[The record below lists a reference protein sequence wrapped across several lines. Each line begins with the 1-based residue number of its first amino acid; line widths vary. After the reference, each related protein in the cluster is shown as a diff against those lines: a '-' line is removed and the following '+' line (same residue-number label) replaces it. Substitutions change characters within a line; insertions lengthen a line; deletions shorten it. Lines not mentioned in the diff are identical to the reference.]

1 MLTVGPGSIKSAV
14 HVILRV
20 PALFIVEV
28 WFRTPQRNTNKLFI
42 KNQPPESLF
51 TFGSYTA
58 LIFAAVLATLSLR
71 KLVNLYMHFIALFLL
86 FMEYK
91 LAQLYIETHSTSK
104 RGISILEDASAI
116 QSVMMSLVFQCIM
129 AAVTAFLLDISNWV
143 RYTFFVFTM
152 PVLACTMGTGLEE
165 QRVVLNAAVIFTV
178 IMVGLYFLNCIGSI
192 INTCKESFTKLYVS
206 LQVFGAI
213 PVTIALWHSL
223 LLPVQLLVFWLVMFS
238 TQVYVY
244 VNSTNLPVLDEGL
257 MITFLASIGECCA
270 TPISL
275 FALSVTISYA
285 SYCILTLTKIF
296 LQGWASYRAD
306 NDSLR
311 GWTEGFTMLLIAIQ
325 TGLLDLKPLQRAFL
339 MSILLFIVASSLVQ
353 SMYEIAEPIL
363 LGLSAAHNKNI
374 FKHVRAVALFTF
386 LWMFPLFMTYS
397 ICHYFDLDFWLLV
410 IMSSC
415 LLTTVQVIGAL
426 VVYALFMYDALST
439 TNWDS
444 LDDVIYYTRSVVRIL
459 EFVVAVFVVCYGMK
473 ESISGEWSWINS
485 SILIIHCYFNVWQR
499 LQTGWKS
506 FLLRREAVKRMESLP
521 HASPEQ
527 LATYNDVCPICY
539 MGLDSARI
547 TPCGHFFHGTCL
559 KKWLYIQENCPMCH
573 KKIDQITEDGS
584 PQGSGDNRKD
594 NTGDE
599 ADVVNDIGQSGDNA
613 SNNRDQKEKVE
624 VGKDDYSDDDT
635 VNESNEDSDGDN
647 DDNDDDDYDDY
658 DGKDND
664 NLSND
669 T

>member
-1 MLTVGPGSIKSAV
+1 MLTVGQGSIKSAV
-14 HVILRV
+14 CVILRV
-20 PALFIVEV
+20 PALFIVEL
-28 WFRTPQRNTNKLFI
+28 WFRTSQRHANKLFS
-42 KNQPPESLF
+42 KNPPDENLYAV
-51 TFGSYTA
+51 GSYAA
-58 LIFAAVLATLSLR
+58 LFVAVVVATLPLR
-71 KLVNLYMHFIALFLL
+71 KLVNLYMHFIAMILL
-86 FMEYK
+86 FFQHK
-91 LAQLYIETHSTSK
+91 LVLLYIETHS
-104 RGISILEDASAI
+104 EDTREI
-116 QSVMMSLVFQCIM
+116 QQVVMFLIFQCVM
-129 AAVTAFLLDISNWV
+129 AIGTAYLLDITNWV

-152 PVLACTMGTGLEE
+152 PIFACLLGTGVEE
-165 QRVVLNAAVIFTV
+165 QRVVLDVAVIFTV
-178 IMVGLYFLNCIGSI
+178 IMACLYFLNCIGSI
-192 INTCKESFTKLYVS
+192 INTCKESVNRLYIS
-206 LQVFGAI
+206 LQVFGII
-213 PVTIALWHSL
+213 PVLLGLWHSL
-223 LLPVQLLVFWLVMFS
+223 LFSVQLLVFWLVMFS
-238 TQVYVY
+238 TQLYIYATSINQPIVE
-244 VNSTNLPVLDEGL
+244 EGV

-296 LQGWASYRAD
+296 LQGWSSYQAD

-311 GWTEGFTMLLIAIQ
+311 GWTEGFTMLLIAFQ
-325 TGLLDLKPLQRAFL
+325 TGLLELKPLQRAFL
-339 MSILLFIVASSLVQ
+339 MSILLFIVASSLIQ
-353 SMYEIAEPIL
+353 SMYEMAEPIL

-473 ESISGEWSWINS
+473 ESITGEWSWINS

-521 HASPEQ
+521 HASAEQ
-527 LATYNDVCPICY
+527 LAMYNDVCPICY

-559 KKWLYIQENCPMCH
+559 RKWLYIRENCPMCH
-573 KKIDQITEDGS
+573 KKIDQTATDS
-584 PQGSGDNRKD
+584 DAQGSGDGVKGRVDDVNNVPVDEMGD
-594 NTGDE
+594 NT
-599 ADVVNDIGQSGDNA
+599 A
-613 SNNRDQKEKVE
+613 SNGDSPQAER
-624 VGKDDYSDDDT
+624 GDDSDDND
-635 VNESNEDSDGDN
+635 DDDDDDD
-647 DDNDDDDYDDY
+647 DDNDDDDYSDDNY
-658 DGKDND
+658 SDDDKVDDNSNED
-664 NLSND
+664 DANKESYNLNTS
-669 T
+669 

>member
-1 MLTVGPGSIKSAV
+1 MLTVVRGSIKSIV
-14 HVILRV
+14 SVILRV

-28 WFRTPQRNTNKLFI
+28 WFRTTPGKLTKLVV
-42 KNQPPESLF
+42 KNQSVETLYML
-51 TFGSYTA
+51 GSYTA
-58 LIFAAVLATLSLR
+58 LVFAAVLATLPLR
-71 KLVNLYMHFIALFLL
+71 KLVNLYMHFIALLL
-86 FMEYK
+86 LYTEYK
-91 LAQLYIETHSTSK
+91 LAELYTETHAVSEVPFYEDVK
-104 RGISILEDASAI
+104 GI
-116 QSVMMSLVFQCIM
+116 QHLVIFIGFQCAI
-129 AAVTAFLLDISNWV
+129 AILTAYLLDITNWD
-143 RYTFFVFTM
+143 RFIFFVFTM
-152 PVLACTMGTGLEE
+152 PIFACAMGTGPEE
-165 QRVVLNAAVIFTV
+165 QQVITNTAIMFTL
-178 IMVGLYFLNCIGSI
+178 IMACLYFLNCVGSI
-192 INTCKESFTKLYVS
+192 INTCKEAFTQVYVS
-206 LQVFGAI
+206 LQVYGII
-213 PVTIALWHSL
+213 PVVIAMWHSF

-238 TQVYVY
+238 AQLYVY
-244 VNSTNLPVLDEGL
+244 VHSTNLPVLDEGV

-275 FALSVTISYA
+275 CALSVTISYA

-296 LQGWASYRAD
+296 LQGWSTYQAD
-306 NDSLR
+306 NDVLR

-339 MSILLFIVASSLVQ
+339 MSILLFIVASSLIQ
-353 SMYEIAEPIL
+353 SMYEMAEPIL
-363 LGLSAAHNKNI
+363 LGLSAAHNKNM
-374 FKHVRAVALFTF
+374 FKHVRAVTLFTF

-426 VVYALFMYDALST
+426 VVYALFMYDALSA

-473 ESISGEWSWINS
+473 ESITGEWSWINS

-521 HASPEQ
+521 HASAEQ

-547 TPCGHFFHGTCL
+547 TPCGHFFHATCL

-573 KKIDQITEDGS
+573 KKIDQTSVDKS
-584 PQGSGDNRKD
+584 PKDSNGDNVIENREV
-594 NTGDE
+594 DE
-599 ADVVNDIGQSGDNA
+599 DDEVVNDTD
-613 SNNRDQKEKVE
+613 EM
-624 VGKDDYSDDDT
+624 
-635 VNESNEDSDGDN
+635 SDGSSQQDEEV
-647 DDNDDDDYDDY
+647 DDND
-658 DGKDND
+658 
-664 NLSND
+664 